1 MRAVVLDGI
10 VLGLQF
16 GLLGVGMTLVYG
28 LGGVLNLSY
37 GQAAVLA
44 AMVVALSLAA
54 GVPAL
59 VAAGAGLL
67 VAAAGGVVLDRTLMQ
82 PVYRQRGEHRVL
94 LGLLLTLGVA
104 FVIIS
109 AGYLVLSER
118 GPAPGGGRRGGADLR
133 RPHAGWEACGP
144 RASRWWWAPPCC
156 CSSAA
161 PPWGG
166 PPAR

>member
-1 MRAVVLDGI
+1 M
-10 VLGLQF
+10 
-16 GLLGVGMTLVYG
+16 
-28 LGGVLNLSY
+28 LNLAY

-44 AMVVALSLAA
+44 ALVVALSLAA

-104 FVIIS
+104 FVIDGLLTWRYPSGALRLEVGGEAVPILGVPMRVGSLWASGIS
-109 AGYLVLSER
+109 LAV
-118 GPAPGGGRRGGADLR
+118 GPP
-133 RPHAGWEACGP
+133 WY
-144 RASRWWWAPPCC
+144 